1 MAPRV
6 VALALAAILLAG
18 CGTAP
23 RTEPAT
29 DTADSAAAAAAD
41 LDLLLERLESTHPEP
56 FHGVDRHTWVGG
68 LRDLQERLP
77 QLDDSESVVEVMRLV
92 ARLSAEGRDGHQF
105 ALTQPGH
112 EGPMLPLRWYELDG
126 GLVVTA
132 AMAPYDDLAGRRIE
146 AVDGVPTDE
155 LLALAEPL
163 VPRDGPATVPAFR
176 PLLLLRGQ
184 VLTGLGVADG
194 DTVTL
199 SVDGREVD
207 VATVP
212 FDEHADWAGRFGEW
226 RLPEQPGDGYRARL
240 EEIQRTRWLGDALY
254 VRLTEIQGEPEAQTM
269 ERLAEDRL
277 RRVVLDLRQNPGGDN
292 TTNHLWVTALAEAVE
307 AGADLVIL
315 TDRVTFSA
323 ASNLATDLEQAL
335 DPVFVGEPMG
345 GGLNFWN
352 DVSQVRLDNL
362 PVPMQVGV
370 STRYW
375 ERADPDDPRLTIE
388 PQLPVE
394 VSAADVMAG
403 RDPAL
408 RVALGPLERPADPG

>member
-1 MAPRV
+1 MTLRV
-6 VALALAAILLAG
+6 IALTLTAILLVG
-18 CGTAP
+18 CGTTSPSERA
-23 RTEPAT
+23 TET
-29 DTADSAAAAAAD
+29 IDTEAAAAD
-41 LDLLLERLESTHPEP
+41 LDLLVERLEATHPEP
-56 FHGVDRHTWVGG
+56 FHGIDRAAWVGE
-68 LRDLQERLP
+68 LRQLQDRLP
-77 QLDDSESVVEVMRLV
+77 DLDEAESVVEVMRLV

-105 ALTQPGH
+105 ALPQPGH

-132 AMAPYDDLAGRRIE
+132 AMPPYDADLTGRRIE
-146 AVDGVPTDE
+146 AVDGVPTAE

-176 PLLLLRGQ
+176 PIFLLRGY
-184 VLTGLGVADG
+184 VLQGLGVSDG

-199 SVDGREVD
+199 TVGGREVE
-207 VATVP
+207 VQAVP
-212 FDEHADWAGRFGEW
+212 FDEHAAWAGRFGEW

-240 EEIQRTRWLGDALY
+240 LELQRTRWLGDALY
-254 VRLTEIQGEPEAQTM
+254 VRLTEIRGGPEPETM
-269 ERLAEDRL
+269 QRLADDRL

-292 TTNHLWVTALAEAVE
+292 TTNGAWVTALAEAVD
-307 AGADLVIL
+307 AGAELVVL

-323 ASNLATDLEQAL
+323 ASNLATDLERAL

-375 ERADPDDPRLTIE
+375 ERSDPDDPQLTIE
-388 PQLPVE
+388 PDLPVE
-394 VSAADVMAG
+394 VTAADVMAG

-408 RVALGPLERPADPG
+408 RVALAPLE